1 MFEKFQKSAK
11 VAVILSQEEAREMDD
26 TRIGAEHVLVGVLD
40 SAGAPL
46 SELMGGYGLTADGV
60 RDRLRA
66 GSEQPPM
73 DEEDAEALRAIGIDL
88 SQVRES
94 VSKVFGPQA
103 FDKAFEKSGRRKAR
117 VRGWRPFGM
126 IPFNSSAKSAWS
138 WLCGRPSPTKTIG
151 SDASTWCWASCAAAT
166 RSPWPS
172 SPSGYPPT
180 NCATQWSVSSIKP
193 PSSTRQ
199 GPRR

>member
-11 VAVILSQEEAREMDD
+11 VAVMLSQEEAREMDD

-73 DEEDAEALRAIGIDL
+73 DDEDAEALRAIGIDL

-94 VSKVFGPQA
+94 VSRVFGPQA

-126 IPFNSSAKSAWS
+126 IPFNSSAKKCLELALREAIAHKDNWIGCEHMVLGILRGGDPVALAVITERVSADE
-138 WLCGRPSPTKTIG
+138 LRQAVVGLL
-151 SDASTWCWASCAAAT
+151 DQAA
-166 RSPWPS
+166 
-172 SPSGYPPT
+172 
-180 NCATQWSVSSIKP
+180 
-193 PSSTRQ
+193 
-199 GPRR
+199 

>member
-126 IPFNSSAKSAWS
+126 IPFNSSAKKCLELALREAIAHKDNW
-138 WLCGRPSPTKTIG
+138 IG
-151 SDASTWCWASCAAAT
+151 CEHMVLGILRGGDPVALAVITERVTADELRHAVVGLLDQAA
-166 RSPWPS
+166 
-172 SPSGYPPT
+172 
-180 NCATQWSVSSIKP
+180 
-193 PSSTRQ
+193 
-199 GPRR
+199 

>member
-126 IPFNSSAKSAWS
+126 IPFNSSAKKCLELALREAIAHKDNWIGCEHMVLGILRGGDPVALGVITERVSADE
-138 WLCGRPSPTKTIG
+138 LRHAVVGLL
-151 SDASTWCWASCAAAT
+151 DQAA
-166 RSPWPS
+166 
-172 SPSGYPPT
+172 
-180 NCATQWSVSSIKP
+180 
-193 PSSTRQ
+193 
-199 GPRR
+199 

>member
-11 VAVILSQEEAREMDD
+11 VAVVLSQEEAREMDD

-126 IPFNSSAKSAWS
+126 IPFNSSAKKCLELALREAIAHKDNWIGCEHMVLGILRGGDPVALAVITERVSADE
-138 WLCGRPSPTKTIG
+138 LRHAVVGLL
-151 SDASTWCWASCAAAT
+151 DQAA
-166 RSPWPS
+166 
-172 SPSGYPPT
+172 
-180 NCATQWSVSSIKP
+180 
-193 PSSTRQ
+193 
-199 GPRR
+199 

>member
-126 IPFNSSAKSAWS
+126 IPFNSSAKKCLELALREAIAHKDNWIGCEHMVLGILRGGDPVALAVITERVSADE
-138 WLCGRPSPTKTIG
+138 LRHAVVGLL
-151 SDASTWCWASCAAAT
+151 DQAA
-166 RSPWPS
+166 
-172 SPSGYPPT
+172 
-180 NCATQWSVSSIKP
+180 
-193 PSSTRQ
+193 
-199 GPRR
+199 

>member
-11 VAVILSQEEAREMDD
+11 VAVMLSQEEAREMDD

-73 DEEDAEALRAIGIDL
+73 DDEDAEALRAIGIDL

-117 VRGWRPFGM
+117 VRGWHPFGM
-126 IPFNSSAKSAWS
+126 IPFNSSAKKCLELALREAIAHKDNWIGCEHMVLGILRGGDPVALAVITERVSADE
-138 WLCGRPSPTKTIG
+138 LRQAVVGLL
-151 SDASTWCWASCAAAT
+151 DQAA
-166 RSPWPS
+166 
-172 SPSGYPPT
+172 
-180 NCATQWSVSSIKP
+180 
-193 PSSTRQ
+193 
-199 GPRR
+199 

>member
-60 RDRLRA
+60 RDRLRT

-126 IPFNSSAKSAWS
+126 IPFNSSAKKCLELALREAIAHKDNWIGCEHMVLGILRGGDPVALAVITERVSADE
-138 WLCGRPSPTKTIG
+138 LRHAVVGLL
-151 SDASTWCWASCAAAT
+151 DQAA
-166 RSPWPS
+166 
-172 SPSGYPPT
+172 
-180 NCATQWSVSSIKP
+180 
-193 PSSTRQ
+193 
-199 GPRR
+199 

>member
-11 VAVILSQEEAREMDD
+11 VAVMLSQEEAREMDD

-73 DEEDAEALRAIGIDL
+73 DDEDAEALRAIGIDL

-126 IPFNSSAKSAWS
+126 IPFNSSAKKCLELALREAIAHKDNWIGCEHMVLGILRGGDPVALAVVTERVSADE
-138 WLCGRPSPTKTIG
+138 LRQAVVGLL
-151 SDASTWCWASCAAAT
+151 DQAA
-166 RSPWPS
+166 
-172 SPSGYPPT
+172 
-180 NCATQWSVSSIKP
+180 
-193 PSSTRQ
+193 
-199 GPRR
+199 

>member
-11 VAVILSQEEAREMDD
+11 VAVVLSQEEAREMDD

-73 DEEDAEALRAIGIDL
+73 DDEDAEALRAIGIDL

-103 FDKAFEKSGRRKAR
+103 FDEAFEKSGRRKGR
-117 VRGWRPFGM
+117 MRGWRPFGM
-126 IPFNSSAKSAWS
+126 IPFNSSAKKCLELALREAIAHKDNW
-138 WLCGRPSPTKTIG
+138 IG
-151 SDASTWCWASCAAAT
+151 CEHMVLGILRGGDPVALAVITERVSVDELRQAVVGLLDQAA
-166 RSPWPS
+166 
-172 SPSGYPPT
+172 
-180 NCATQWSVSSIKP
+180 
-193 PSSTRQ
+193 
-199 GPRR
+199 

>member
-66 GSEQPPM
+66 GSEQSPM

-126 IPFNSSAKSAWS
+126 IPFNSSAKKCLELALREAIAHKDNWIGCEHMVLGILRGGDPVALAVITERVSADE
-138 WLCGRPSPTKTIG
+138 LRHAVVGLL
-151 SDASTWCWASCAAAT
+151 DQAA
-166 RSPWPS
+166 
-172 SPSGYPPT
+172 
-180 NCATQWSVSSIKP
+180 
-193 PSSTRQ
+193 
-199 GPRR
+199 

>member
-11 VAVILSQEEAREMDD
+11 VAVMLSQEEAREMDD

-126 IPFNSSAKSAWS
+126 IPFNSSAKKCLELALREAIAHKDNWIGCEHMVLGILRGGDPVALAVITERVSADE
-138 WLCGRPSPTKTIG
+138 LRQAVVGLL
-151 SDASTWCWASCAAAT
+151 DQAA
-166 RSPWPS
+166 
-172 SPSGYPPT
+172 
-180 NCATQWSVSSIKP
+180 
-193 PSSTRQ
+193 
-199 GPRR
+199 

>member
-1 MFEKFQKSAK
+1 MFEKFQKLAK

-126 IPFNSSAKSAWS
+126 IPFNSSAKKCLELALREAIAHKDNWIGCEHMVLGILRGGDPVALAVITERVSADE
-138 WLCGRPSPTKTIG
+138 LRHAVVGLL
-151 SDASTWCWASCAAAT
+151 DQAA
-166 RSPWPS
+166 
-172 SPSGYPPT
+172 
-180 NCATQWSVSSIKP
+180 
-193 PSSTRQ
+193 
-199 GPRR
+199 

>member
-11 VAVILSQEEAREMDD
+11 VAVVLSQEEAREMDD

-73 DEEDAEALRAIGIDL
+73 DDEDAEALRAIGIDL

-103 FDKAFEKSGRRKAR
+103 FDEAFEKWGRRKGR
-117 VRGWRPFGM
+117 MRGWRPFGM
-126 IPFNSSAKSAWS
+126 IPFNSSAKKCLELALREAIAHKDNW
-138 WLCGRPSPTKTIG
+138 IG
-151 SDASTWCWASCAAAT
+151 CEHMVLGILRGGDPVALAVITERVSVDELRQAVVDLLDQAA
-166 RSPWPS
+166 
-172 SPSGYPPT
+172 
-180 NCATQWSVSSIKP
+180 
-193 PSSTRQ
+193 
-199 GPRR
+199 

>member
-11 VAVILSQEEAREMDD
+11 VAVMLSQEEAREMDD

-126 IPFNSSAKSAWS
+126 IPFNSSAKKCLELALREAIAHKDNWIGCEHMVLGILRGGDPVALAVITERVSADE
-138 WLCGRPSPTKTIG
+138 LRHAVVGLL
-151 SDASTWCWASCAAAT
+151 DQAA
-166 RSPWPS
+166 
-172 SPSGYPPT
+172 
-180 NCATQWSVSSIKP
+180 
-193 PSSTRQ
+193 
-199 GPRR
+199 

>member
-40 SAGAPL
+40 SAGAQL

-126 IPFNSSAKSAWS
+126 IPFNSSAKKCLELALREAIAHKDNWIGCEHMVLGILRGGDPVALAVITERVSADE
-138 WLCGRPSPTKTIG
+138 LRHAVVGLL
-151 SDASTWCWASCAAAT
+151 DQAA
-166 RSPWPS
+166 
-172 SPSGYPPT
+172 
-180 NCATQWSVSSIKP
+180 
-193 PSSTRQ
+193 
-199 GPRR
+199 

>member
-11 VAVILSQEEAREMDD
+11 VAVMLSQEEAREMDD

-73 DEEDAEALRAIGIDL
+73 DDEDAEALRAIGIDL

-126 IPFNSSAKSAWS
+126 IPFNSSAKKCLELALREAIAHKDNWIGCEHMVLGILRGGDPVALAVITERVSADE
-138 WLCGRPSPTKTIG
+138 LRHAVVGLL
-151 SDASTWCWASCAAAT
+151 DQAA
-166 RSPWPS
+166 
-172 SPSGYPPT
+172 
-180 NCATQWSVSSIKP
+180 
-193 PSSTRQ
+193 
-199 GPRR
+199 

>member
-11 VAVILSQEEAREMDD
+11 VAVMLSQEEAREMDD

-73 DEEDAEALRAIGIDL
+73 DDEDAEALRAIGIDL

-126 IPFNSSAKSAWS
+126 IPFNSSAKKCLELALREAIAHKDNWIGCEHMVLGILRGGDPVALAVITERVSADE
-138 WLCGRPSPTKTIG
+138 LRQAVVGLL
-151 SDASTWCWASCAAAT
+151 DQAA
-166 RSPWPS
+166 
-172 SPSGYPPT
+172 
-180 NCATQWSVSSIKP
+180 
-193 PSSTRQ
+193 
-199 GPRR
+199 

>member
-11 VAVILSQEEAREMDD
+11 VAVVLSQEEAREMDD

-73 DEEDAEALRAIGIDL
+73 DDEDAEALRAIGIDL

-103 FDKAFEKSGRRKAR
+103 FDEAFEKSGRRKGR
-117 VRGWRPFGM
+117 MRGWRPFGM
-126 IPFNSSAKSAWS
+126 ISFNSSAKKCLELALREAIAHKDNW
-138 WLCGRPSPTKTIG
+138 IG
-151 SDASTWCWASCAAAT
+151 CEHMVLGILRGGDPVALAVITERVSVDELRQAVVGLLDQAA
-166 RSPWPS
+166 
-172 SPSGYPPT
+172 
-180 NCATQWSVSSIKP
+180 
-193 PSSTRQ
+193 
-199 GPRR
+199 

>member
-11 VAVILSQEEAREMDD
+11 VAVVLSQEEAREMDD

-73 DEEDAEALRAIGIDL
+73 DDEDAEALRAIGIDL

-103 FDKAFEKSGRRKAR
+103 FDEAFEKSGRRKGR
-117 VRGWRPFGM
+117 MRGWRPFGM
-126 IPFNSSAKSAWS
+126 IPFNSSAKKCLELALREAIAHKDNWIGCEHMV
-138 WLCGRPSPTKTIG
+138 LGILRGRDPVALAVITERVSVDELRQAVVG
-151 SDASTWCWASCAAAT
+151 LLDQAA
-166 RSPWPS
+166 
-172 SPSGYPPT
+172 
-180 NCATQWSVSSIKP
+180 
-193 PSSTRQ
+193 
-199 GPRR
+199 

>member
-11 VAVILSQEEAREMDD
+11 VAVVLSQEEAREMDD

-73 DEEDAEALRAIGIDL
+73 DDEDAEALRAIGIDL

-126 IPFNSSAKSAWS
+126 IPFNSSAKKCLELALREAIAHKDNWIGCEHMVLGILRGGDPVALAVITERVSADE
-138 WLCGRPSPTKTIG
+138 LRQAVVGLL
-151 SDASTWCWASCAAAT
+151 DQAA
-166 RSPWPS
+166 
-172 SPSGYPPT
+172 
-180 NCATQWSVSSIKP
+180 
-193 PSSTRQ
+193 
-199 GPRR
+199 

>member
-1 MFEKFQKSAK
+1 M
-11 VAVILSQEEAREMDD
+11 LSQEEAREMDD

-40 SAGAPL
+40 SAGAQL

-126 IPFNSSAKSAWS
+126 IPFNSSAKKCLELALREAIAHKDNWIGCEHMVLGILRGGDPVALAVITERASADE
-138 WLCGRPSPTKTIG
+138 LRQAVVGLL
-151 SDASTWCWASCAAAT
+151 DQAA
-166 RSPWPS
+166 
-172 SPSGYPPT
+172 
-180 NCATQWSVSSIKP
+180 
-193 PSSTRQ
+193 
-199 GPRR
+199 

>member
-11 VAVILSQEEAREMDD
+11 VAVVLSQEEAREMDD

-73 DEEDAEALRAIGIDL
+73 DDEDAEALRAIGIDL

-103 FDKAFEKSGRRKAR
+103 FDEAFEKSGRRKGR
-117 VRGWRPFGM
+117 MRGWRPFGI
-126 IPFNSSAKSAWS
+126 IPFNSSAKKCLELALREAIAHKDNW
-138 WLCGRPSPTKTIG
+138 IG
-151 SDASTWCWASCAAAT
+151 CEHMVLGILRGGDPVALAVITERVSVDELRQAVVGLLDQAA
-166 RSPWPS
+166 
-172 SPSGYPPT
+172 
-180 NCATQWSVSSIKP
+180 
-193 PSSTRQ
+193 
-199 GPRR
+199 

>member
-126 IPFNSSAKSAWS
+126 IPFNSSAKKCLELALREAIAHKDNWIGCEHMVLGILRGGDPVALAVITERVSADE
-138 WLCGRPSPTKTIG
+138 LRHAVVGLL
-151 SDASTWCWASCAAAT
+151 DQVA
-166 RSPWPS
+166 
-172 SPSGYPPT
+172 
-180 NCATQWSVSSIKP
+180 
-193 PSSTRQ
+193 
-199 GPRR
+199 

>member
-26 TRIGAEHVLVGVLD
+26 TRIGVEHVLVGVLD

-126 IPFNSSAKSAWS
+126 IPFNSSAKKCLELALREAIAHKDNWIGCEHMVLGILRGGDPVALAVITERVSADE
-138 WLCGRPSPTKTIG
+138 LRHAVVGLL
-151 SDASTWCWASCAAAT
+151 DQAA
-166 RSPWPS
+166 
-172 SPSGYPPT
+172 
-180 NCATQWSVSSIKP
+180 
-193 PSSTRQ
+193 
-199 GPRR
+199 

>member
-126 IPFNSSAKSAWS
+126 IPFNSSAKKCLELALREAIAHKDNWIGCEHMVLGILRGGDPVALAVITERVSADE
-138 WLCGRPSPTKTIG
+138 LRHAVVGLI
-151 SDASTWCWASCAAAT
+151 DQAA
-166 RSPWPS
+166 
-172 SPSGYPPT
+172 
-180 NCATQWSVSSIKP
+180 
-193 PSSTRQ
+193 
-199 GPRR
+199 

>member
-126 IPFNSSAKSAWS
+126 IPFNSSAKKCLELALREAIAYKDNW
-138 WLCGRPSPTKTIG
+138 IG
-151 SDASTWCWASCAAAT
+151 CEHMVLGILRGGDPVALAVITERVTADELRHAVVGLLDQAA
-166 RSPWPS
+166 
-172 SPSGYPPT
+172 
-180 NCATQWSVSSIKP
+180 
-193 PSSTRQ
+193 
-199 GPRR
+199 

>member
-46 SELMGGYGLTADGV
+46 SELIGGYGLTADGV

-126 IPFNSSAKSAWS
+126 IPFNSSAKKCLELALREAIAHKDNWIGCEHMVLGILRGGDPVALAVITERVSADE
-138 WLCGRPSPTKTIG
+138 LRQAVVGLL
-151 SDASTWCWASCAAAT
+151 DQAA
-166 RSPWPS
+166 
-172 SPSGYPPT
+172 
-180 NCATQWSVSSIKP
+180 
-193 PSSTRQ
+193 
-199 GPRR
+199 

>member
-26 TRIGAEHVLVGVLD
+26 TRIGAEHVLVGVLE

-126 IPFNSSAKSAWS
+126 IPFNSSAKKCLELALREAIAHKDNWIGCEHMVLGILRGGDPVALAVITERVSADE
-138 WLCGRPSPTKTIG
+138 LRHAVVGLL
-151 SDASTWCWASCAAAT
+151 DQAA
-166 RSPWPS
+166 
-172 SPSGYPPT
+172 
-180 NCATQWSVSSIKP
+180 
-193 PSSTRQ
+193 
-199 GPRR
+199 